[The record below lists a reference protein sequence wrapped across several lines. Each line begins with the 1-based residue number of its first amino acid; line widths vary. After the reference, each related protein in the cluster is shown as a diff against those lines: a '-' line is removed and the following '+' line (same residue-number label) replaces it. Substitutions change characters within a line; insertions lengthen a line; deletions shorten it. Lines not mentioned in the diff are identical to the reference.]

1 LTTILFVPILVL
13 LVLVFLLMSIVIT
26 CDFVLFNDY
35 ILSAVVREIFFMAG
49 AVISP
54 IGFQNT
60 TMVGWSAEII
70 LFFAVFSL
78 IEVSVGS
85 VQTCSHS
92 GVI

>member
-1 LTTILFVPILVL
+1 
-13 LVLVFLLMSIVIT
+13 
-26 CDFVLFNDY
+26 
-35 ILSAVVREIFFMAG
+35 MAG